1 MFSVIIIDYLCSFV
15 SLVTSSI
22 IGPIVGGVIGGFNFV
37 ITVVVICCIAAI
49 VIRKHHKSHVG
60 TSNSQQIEL
69 RYAATIQSN
78 TPSHPLA
85 QQPPPSYLE
94 LPPAVYH
101 ITLSSNTIY
110 PDQEITVKSKTLRV
124 HPPPSYTELYNN

>member
-1 MFSVIIIDYLCSFV
+1 MFSVIIIDYVYSFV

-22 IGPIVGGVIGGFNFV
+22 IGPVISSVIGGFNFV
-37 ITVVVICCIAAI
+37 IIVVVICCITAI

-69 RYAATIQSN
+69 RSGGIIQPN
-78 TPSHPLA
+78 TPSYHLV

-94 LPPAVYH
+94 QPSATYH

-110 PDQEITVKSKTLRV
+110 PRQEITVKSKTLRV
-124 HPPPSYTELYNN
+124 HPPPSYAELYNN

>member
-1 MFSVIIIDYLCSFV
+1 MFSVIIIDYLYYFV

-22 IGPIVGGVIGGFNFV
+22 IGPVVGGVIGGFNFV
-37 ITVVVICCIAAI
+37 IIVVVICCIATI

-60 TSNSQQIEL
+60 TSNSQRIEL
-69 RYAATIQSN
+69 RSAGTIQPN
-78 TPSHPLA
+78 TPLYHLA
-85 QQPPPSYLE
+85 QQPPPSYLDQ
-94 LPPAVYH
+94 PSATYH

-124 HPPPSYTELYNN
+124 HLLPSYAELYNN